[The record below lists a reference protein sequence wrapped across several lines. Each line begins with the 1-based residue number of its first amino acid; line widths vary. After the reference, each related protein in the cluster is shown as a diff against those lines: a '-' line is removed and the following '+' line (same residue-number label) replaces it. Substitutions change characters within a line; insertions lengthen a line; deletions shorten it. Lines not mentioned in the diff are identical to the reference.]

1 MRIWSIHPKY
11 LDAKGLVALWRET
24 LLAKHILMGKT
35 KGYKNHPQL
44 TRFKEEMNP
53 VERIDQYLSEVY
65 LEAERRGYNFNRDK
79 VNWDFKPDKMSV
91 SEGQMVFEREHL
103 LSKLKIRDTVLY
115 EKFKTVQILEPHTM
129 FKVTPGPV
137 AEWGKI

>member
-24 LLAKHILMGKT
+24 LLAKHVLMGKT